1 MDITIGTL
9 LLFGLTL
16 VNSLQLDPADLVSMK
31 DCQRIMEFRPLAV
44 EFSQHFRNITQADLD
59 IPSTRLPDK
68 QNLLCLADMT
78 QLMAGLTSGKL
89 WTIKMF
95 DSWGSFPKGLLYG
108 NLIDMGNYDECVG
121 INKAISDN
129 YNIQGKYCRA
139 KLTLVEPAL
148 KLQVGICLPASCS
161 AANMNTFLK
170 QLIKKLIGLNIN
182 THFVSED
189 ACRTA
194 DREPFDGLTIFTI
207 VLLSVLGA
215 VAVLATICDY
225 FLFEDQKK
233 LPFLIKAFS
242 IRANSRALFCLV
254 EPNSK
259 PNVIDCLHGM
269 RCLSL
274 IWVIFGH
281 EYIIAMIAPNMNF
294 LTVYRWFEKPFSNFI
309 TRGVFSVDTFL
320 FLSGLLLVV
329 ISMRSLERTK
339 GRLNIPLMYLH
350 RYLRLT
356 PIVAVA
362 ILIYMKLLP
371 YLGDGPMFNSIHFDD
386 YSRCERT
393 WFWSLLYLQNYA
405 TAELCISHTWY
416 LAVDMQLYI
425 LSPIFLLALYKWGK
439 KAAAGIF
446 VFMLLLSACLFSTMM
461 TNKQG
466 LLAGEG
472 QRKLYFA
479 THTHAAPWLIGA
491 LFGYFLHVN
500 RNKNFQLSRIMI
512 WLGWLISLTL
522 IFTSIFALHA
532 SAQWSAP
539 NLTLLEAASYYTLSR
554 IAWPLALCWVVF
566 ACMRGYGGLAN
577 SFLSSPMWQPL
588 SKLSYCAYIFHIV
601 VQQTNVGRIRTSLY
615 FSDYDLMLLFWGTF
629 AFTVL
634 MAYVMYIIV
643 EAPFGVLETMLM
655 PNRRAAPK
663 ATNPVESSVVPT
675 VEPTIETPKTN
686 LATVVEQ
693 DVEASTASATAS

>member
-1 MDITIGTL
+1 
-9 LLFGLTL
+9 
-16 VNSLQLDPADLVSMK
+16 
-31 DCQRIMEFRPLAV
+31 
-44 EFSQHFRNITQADLD
+44 
-59 IPSTRLPDK
+59 
-68 QNLLCLADMT
+68 
-78 QLMAGLTSGKL
+78 
-89 WTIKMF
+89 
-95 DSWGSFPKGLLYG
+95 
-108 NLIDMGNYDECVG
+108 MGNYDECVG

-139 KLTLVEPAL
+139 KLTLVAPTT

-182 THFVSED
+182 TQFVSED
-189 ACRTA
+189 ACRTS

-225 FLFEDQKK
+225 FLFEDQKQ
-233 LPFLIKAFS
+233 LPFLVKAFS
-242 IRANSRALFCLV
+242 IRANSRTLFRLV
-254 EPNSK
+254 EPNSN

-274 IWVIFGH
+274 IWVVFGH
-281 EYIIAMIAPNMNF
+281 QYLLVIQAPIMNMLNF
-294 LTVYRWFEKPFSNFI
+294 YYWVEKPFTNFI
-309 TRGVFSVDTFL
+309 SHAVFSVDTFL

-405 TAELCISHTWY
+405 TAELCLNHTWY

-425 LSPIFLLALYKWGK
+425 LSPIFLLTLYKWGK

-461 TNKQG
+461 TNKYPSYLEHG
-466 LLAGEG
+466 IIGIG

-479 THTHAAPWLIGA
+479 THRHAAPWLIGA

-500 RNKNFQLSRIMI
+500 RHKNFQLSRIMI

-601 VQQTNVGRIRTSLY
+601 IQQTNVGRIRTSIY
-615 FSDYDLMLLFWGTF
+615 FSDYDLMLIFWGAF
-629 AFTVL
+629 GFTVIL
-634 MAYVMYIIV
+634 SYVMYIIV

-655 PNRRAAPK
+655 PNRRTPPK
-663 ATNPVESSVVPT
+663 ANTPVESPDVPP
-675 VEPTIETPKTN
+675 VEATLEAPKTN
-686 LATVVEQ
+686 LATLEEQ
-693 DVEASTASATAS
+693 HMEEHTSSTVAN